1 MAPRYQR
8 LRAHLYMHRHID
20 THFWSLSRP
29 LVLVAPLPPPG
40 HSSLLLRPLHSPSVP
55 KAKAGG
61 TLSPG
66 CRAPSEHILRA
77 TGSSLLSSFHSMKPL
92 NPGRTVC
99 GTLGVPTV
107 GSSCS
112 FQPRLPPPPRL
123 PEGRFR
129 SKGCGH
135 REDQR
140 RSFHSPKRTS

>member
-66 CRAPSEHILRA
+66 CRAPSELSVILLPLHETTQPWKNSLWDTWGAHCGIILQLPTAAAPPHACPRGGSGAKDAA
-77 TGSSLLSSFHSMKPL
+77 TGKTRGVRSIPPNAPL
-92 NPGRTVC
+92 KNTA
-99 GTLGVPTV
+99 
-107 GSSCS
+107 
-112 FQPRLPPPPRL
+112 RLCL
-123 PEGRFR
+123 
-129 SKGCGH
+129 
-135 REDQR
+135 
-140 RSFHSPKRTS
+140 